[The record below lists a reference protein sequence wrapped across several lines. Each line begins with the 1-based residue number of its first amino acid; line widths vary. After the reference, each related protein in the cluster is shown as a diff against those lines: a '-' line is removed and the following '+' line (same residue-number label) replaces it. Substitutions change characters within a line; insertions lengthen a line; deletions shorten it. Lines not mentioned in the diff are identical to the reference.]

1 MSELTTVET
10 VMLAALSDRPRYGY
24 ELVQRMAELTDG
36 RMSLRPGNLYRV
48 LDRLLERGLVAET
61 GAAQADADERRR
73 YFRATALGR
82 RVAATE
88 LAMYGMVLKRVPA
101 LKELLSDA

>member
-10 VMLAALSDRPRYGY
+10 VLLAALSDRPRYGY
-24 ELVQRMAELTDG
+24 ELVQRMSELTDG

-48 LDRLLERGLVAET
+48 LDRMLERGLVAES
-61 GAAQADADERRR
+61 AAADSSDERRR

-82 RVAATE
+82 RVAAEE

>member
-24 ELVQRMAELTDG
+24 ELVQRMDELTDG
-36 RMSLRPGNLYRV
+36 RMSVRAGNLYRV
-48 LDRLLERGLVAET
+48 LDRLMERGLVTE
-61 GAAQADADERRR
+61 AAAADPRADERRR

-82 RVAATE
+82 RVAADE
-88 LAMYGMVLKRVPA
+88 LAMYGMVLKRVPV